1 MKQTFFLQKRSLV
14 IAAAVSGVILVGI
27 CLISLLLMGLNR
39 LDLHGGVS
47 LIHLLVEIVGLGLIL
62 WGLYWLICELG
73 DVAVHPEVH
82 VFLAQGNRDL
92 PEPAAGMDQNAQ
104 EAPVSHQKIAL
115 RGTRTDGAAQLAVG
129 IYLQNLQPR
138 AGRFPYLR
146 LKISAAPLPGEAKFS
161 FQSDVK
167 PENSLRSVVGEMG
180 STEREIEIA
189 SRLRESLIVYQAPLF
204 VGDLTLRWESLS
216 RAEQLPQKVKVA
228 YEVHTLDGSSKGLIE
243 ARMVWKA

>member
-1 MKQTFFLQKRSLV
+1 MKKEVFNQKRSLL
-14 IAAAVSGVILVGI
+14 IAAAAAGVVLVGI

-39 LDLHGGVS
+39 LDLEGGVS
-47 LIHLLVEIVGLGLIL
+47 LIHLLVELVVGGLIL

-82 VFLAQGNRDL
+82 VVLAQGEDEP
-92 PEPAAGMDQNAQ
+92 PEPSPEADQNAQ
-104 EAPVSHQKIAL
+104 EDLVFHQKITL
-115 RGTRTDGAAQLAVG
+115 EGTRRDGTAQLSGGV
-129 IYLQNLQPR
+129 YLQNLQPR

-146 LKISAAPLPGEAKFS
+146 LKISAVPLPGEAKFS

-167 PENSLRSVVGEMG
+167 PENSLRSVGGEMR
-180 STEREIEIA
+180 SDEQEIEIA

-204 VGDLTLRWESLS
+204 VGDLTLSWASLS
-216 RAEQLPQKVKVA
+216 RAEQLPKKVKVA